1 LPANRRVQ
9 LPLCYLLG
17 SAKYGPKV
25 LDGVGR
31 VVFNKPCFA
40 LRGRYRHPAAVLIC
54 VSDLPLCVVMH
65 KEGGCYCRTNHAS
78 DESPEQVWLTS
89 SISARLASESK
100 DSRRR
105 KTPLKVASP
114 TDCQNPT
121 VSLVKPVASKL
132 AAIWIFIGL
141 EREKLMKSPVIKRSI
156 VIAGHKTSV
165 SLEDAFWQG
174 LKDIAAA
181 RDMTLSEL
189 VATIDTD
196 RRHGNLSSGIRLFVL
211 DHYRSQVEV
220 VPKQE
225 SNGLNEPIQF
235 RSVASV
241 VGAGR

>member
-1 LPANRRVQ
+1 
-9 LPLCYLLG
+9 
-17 SAKYGPKV
+17 
-25 LDGVGR
+25 
-31 VVFNKPCFA
+31 
-40 LRGRYRHPAAVLIC
+40 
-54 VSDLPLCVVMH
+54 M
-65 KEGGCYCRTNHAS
+65 
-78 DESPEQVWLTS
+78 S
-89 SISARLASESK
+89 SISVRPASGPT

-105 KTPLKVASP
+105 KTPLKVVSP
-114 TDCQNPT
+114 TEGPNPKLS
-121 VSLVKPVASKL
+121 SLPRVASKP
-132 AAIWIFIGL
+132 AAIWTYIGL
-141 EREKLMKSPVIKRSI
+141 KGEKLMKSPVIKRSI

-211 DHYRSQVEV
+211 DHYRSQVEEL
-220 VPKQE
+220 PKE
-225 SNGLNEPIQF
+225 SNGLNEPLQF